1 MPEPVYILS
10 TAFLRKCMS
19 KEGLEIL
26 KQSRI
31 QVGISNAKMGI
42 VICSRDVD
50 VGGGSALGT

>member
-1 MPEPVYILS
+1 MLVPVYIFS
-10 TAFLRKCMS
+10 TPFLRKCMS
-19 KEGLEIL
+19 KGGLEIL

-50 VGGGSALGT
+50 VGDRGALGT